1 MGQGIHEVLA
11 TGTCPSTV
19 AAFAADCKSVSRLQ
33 VEATGFGVVSLLV
46 WWCRVLEENMV
57 ATVEPGCYFNPFL
70 LQPAFEDSRQSP
82 FLNKR
87 RLEASL
93 AS

>member
-1 MGQGIHEVLA
+1 MLA
-11 TGTCPSTV
+11 SQRIVV
-19 AAFAADCKSVSRLQ
+19 AFCQLRL
-33 VEATGFGVVSLLV
+33 GVQLGRSQFCILSLLV

-57 ATVEPGCYFNPFL
+57 VTVEPGCYFNPFL
-70 LQPAFEDSRQSP
+70 LQPAFEDLQQSP

-93 AS
+93 ASPFS